1 MTIKYKTIKEIK
13 KMISQKEISNKEI
26 VQEVYKLINENSHL
40 NAFVTLNEENSIKQ
54 ADNLDNNP
62 SEMALAGIPI
72 AQKDLFC
79 TKGLRTTCGSK
90 ILDNFIPPYS
100 ATVIENLENAGCIS
114 VGKTNMD
121 EFAMGSS
128 NETSY
133 FGNVHNPW
141 GDKLVP
147 GGSSGGSASAVAA
160 GIVPAA
166 SGTDTGGS
174 IRQPASL
181 CGITGL
187 KPTYGRV
194 SRWGMIAFASSLDQ
208 AGPMARTVEDCA
220 LLLNE
225 MCSHDIKDTTSL
237 DEDIPNFENRA
248 GAVTLDIT
256 MAELNTYSQNCSPT
270 DPPILMSWPGALPR
284 QLDEYIDL
292 NNETNT
298 ELLADQIWDGERNLD
313 PNWEAILKKN
323 FLNSGGYQ
331 YFKMIVDE
339 VSTRFNLAN
348 TVDDFEIITDKE
360 NYYSLEVLNIINN
373 IRDDFNTYQ
382 ANLDTTTFMPRQA
395 NDCANV
401 EYYIDDLKWGLPVY
415 LGLDGTEVTE
425 EYKYDTGEFLETKG
439 FYLPTYYYY
448 NKTDSRY
455 QPFKRPSSG
464 GFSHS
469 SIFLLVS
476 KFQLDVKGEPYF
488 FMDLDR
494 LNCIDEVAPYKEN
507 EFSEMNNMSTGN
519 PNSAFAKLPLSI
531 QDEVAYSGS
540 QITSKSYDPPLN
552 RLSRLAIRLRF
563 HNGRPVK
570 FGIQPFSFVLEIKC
584 SKQSLKL
591 K

>member
-1 MTIKYKTIKEIK
+1 MTIKFKTIKEIK

-26 VQEVYKLINENSHL
+26 VQEVYKLIDENIDL
-40 NAFVTLNEENSIKQ
+40 NAFVTLNEDNSLKK
-54 ADNLDNNP
+54 AEGLDNNP
-62 SEMALAGIPI
+62 SDSPLAGIPI

-237 DEDIPNFENRA
+237 DEDIPNFENNLNQSLK
-248 GAVTLDIT
+248 GKKIGVVKDLDLSSLDNDVVSIYEDSLKEFVSLG
-256 MAELNTYSQNCSPT
+256 AELEDIS
-270 DPPILMSWPGALPR
+270 LP
-284 QLDEYIDL
+284 
-292 NNETNT
+292 
-298 ELLADQIWDGERNLD
+298 NL
-313 PNWEAILKKN
+313 
-323 FLNSGGYQ
+323 
-331 YFKMIVDE
+331 
-339 VSTRFNLAN
+339 
-348 TVDDFEIITDKE
+348 
-360 NYYSLEVLNIINN
+360 SLSV
-373 IRDDFNTYQ
+373 
-382 ANLDTTTFMPRQA
+382 
-395 NDCANV
+395 
-401 EYYIDDLKWGLPVY
+401 
-415 LGLDGTEVTE
+415 
-425 EYKYDTGEFLETKG
+425 
-439 FYLPTYYYY
+439 PTYY
-448 NKTDSRY
+448 
-455 QPFKRPSSG
+455 
-464 GFSHS
+464 
-469 SIFLLVS
+469 V
-476 KFQLDVKGEPYF
+476 
-488 FMDLDR
+488 
-494 LNCIDEVAPYKEN
+494 VAPAECSSN
-507 EFSEMNNMSTGN
+507 
-519 PNSAFAKLPLSI
+519 
-531 QDEVAYSGS
+531 
-540 QITSKSYDPPLN
+540 
-552 RLSRLAIRLRF
+552 LSRF
-563 HNGRPVK
+563 DGVK
-570 FGIQPFSFVLEIKC
+570 FGRRSENPKDLEELYIQTRSEGFGDEVKRRILIGSYVLSAGYYDAYYKKAQQVRRLIKKDFDEAFSNVDVIMTPTTRGPAFEMGSKGSDPIQMYLEDLFTI
-584 SKQSLKL
+584 SANLAGLPAMSLPNGNIDKKPIGL
-591 K
+591 QIIGNFLDESTILNFGHMYQTKTNWHMHTPDGVKE

>member
-40 NAFVTLNEENSIKQ
+40 NAFVTLNEENSLKQ

-237 DEDIPNFENRA
+237 DEDIPNFENDLNQSLK
-248 GAVTLDIT
+248 GKKIGVVKDLDLSSLDNDVVSVYEDSLNEFVSLG
-256 MAELNTYSQNCSPT
+256 AELKDIS
-270 DPPILMSWPGALPR
+270 LP
-284 QLDEYIDL
+284 
-292 NNETNT
+292 
-298 ELLADQIWDGERNLD
+298 
-313 PNWEAILKKN
+313 
-323 FLNSGGYQ
+323 
-331 YFKMIVDE
+331 
-339 VSTRFNLAN
+339 NLALS
-348 TVDDFEIITDKE
+348 V
-360 NYYSLEVLNIINN
+360 
-373 IRDDFNTYQ
+373 
-382 ANLDTTTFMPRQA
+382 
-395 NDCANV
+395 
-401 EYYIDDLKWGLPVY
+401 
-415 LGLDGTEVTE
+415 
-425 EYKYDTGEFLETKG
+425 
-439 FYLPTYYYY
+439 PTYY
-448 NKTDSRY
+448 
-455 QPFKRPSSG
+455 
-464 GFSHS
+464 
-469 SIFLLVS
+469 V
-476 KFQLDVKGEPYF
+476 
-488 FMDLDR
+488 
-494 LNCIDEVAPYKEN
+494 VAPAECSSN
-507 EFSEMNNMSTGN
+507 
-519 PNSAFAKLPLSI
+519 
-531 QDEVAYSGS
+531 
-540 QITSKSYDPPLN
+540 
-552 RLSRLAIRLRF
+552 LSRF
-563 HNGRPVK
+563 DGVK
-570 FGIQPFSFVLEIKC
+570 FGRRSENPKDLEELYIQTRSEGFGDEVKRRILIGSYVLSAGYYDAYYKKAQQVRRLIKKDFDEAFSNVDVIMTPTTRGPAFEMGSKGSDPIQMYLEDLFTI
-584 SKQSLKL
+584 SANLAGLPAMSLPNGNIDKKPIGL
-591 K
+591 QIIGNFLDESTILNFGHMYQTKTNWHMLTPDGVKE

>member
-40 NAFVTLNEENSIKQ
+40 NAFVTLNEENSLKQ

-225 MCSHDIKDTTSL
+225 MCSHDTKDTTSL
-237 DEDIPNFENRA
+237 DEDIPNFENDLNQSLK
-248 GAVTLDIT
+248 GKKIGVVKDLDLSSLDNDVVSVYEDSLNEFVSLG
-256 MAELNTYSQNCSPT
+256 AELKDIS
-270 DPPILMSWPGALPR
+270 LP
-284 QLDEYIDL
+284 
-292 NNETNT
+292 
-298 ELLADQIWDGERNLD
+298 
-313 PNWEAILKKN
+313 
-323 FLNSGGYQ
+323 
-331 YFKMIVDE
+331 
-339 VSTRFNLAN
+339 NLALS
-348 TVDDFEIITDKE
+348 V
-360 NYYSLEVLNIINN
+360 
-373 IRDDFNTYQ
+373 
-382 ANLDTTTFMPRQA
+382 
-395 NDCANV
+395 
-401 EYYIDDLKWGLPVY
+401 
-415 LGLDGTEVTE
+415 
-425 EYKYDTGEFLETKG
+425 
-439 FYLPTYYYY
+439 PTYY
-448 NKTDSRY
+448 
-455 QPFKRPSSG
+455 
-464 GFSHS
+464 
-469 SIFLLVS
+469 V
-476 KFQLDVKGEPYF
+476 
-488 FMDLDR
+488 
-494 LNCIDEVAPYKEN
+494 VAPAECSSN
-507 EFSEMNNMSTGN
+507 
-519 PNSAFAKLPLSI
+519 
-531 QDEVAYSGS
+531 
-540 QITSKSYDPPLN
+540 
-552 RLSRLAIRLRF
+552 LSRF
-563 HNGRPVK
+563 DGVK
-570 FGIQPFSFVLEIKC
+570 FGRRSENPKDLEELYIQTRSEGFGDEVKRRILIGSYVLSAGYYDAYYKKAQQVRRLIKKDFDEAFSSVDVIMTPTTRGPAFEMGSKGSDPIQMYLEDLFTI
-584 SKQSLKL
+584 SANLAGLPAMSLPNGNIDKKPIGL
-591 K
+591 QIIGNFLDESTILNFGHMYQTKTNWHMLTPDGEKE